1 MGEQVS
7 AAGTVCGAKA
17 SFFHAHRQSQ
27 VQSVIVS
34 HSVLLHGCD
43 MTELVQ
49 KLVDVHLSD
58 RTSLG
63 LGGAAASFYA
73 VGVDEEL
80 MGVLQKLNR
89 DGEPFGIIGGG
100 SNLVVSDE
108 GIEGSLISL
117 RRNHRF
123 ERLSASEVLVE
134 GGEDWD
140 DFVAWTVR
148 QGLGGAACLSG
159 IPGSVGAAPIQ
170 NIGAYGEE
178 VSEIIK
184 WVEIVNLDNL
194 KRLRLN
200 REACQFSYRDSI
212 FKRALRGR
220 AIVTRVLFEL
230 NDSDVVRPKYKE
242 LRDRLGSSSNLT
254 SARESVLEIREKK
267 GMVLGHPFGFSSAGS
282 FFTNPILSPLDAEV
296 VKKRLSQSVN
306 VPSWRLQDGTVKL
319 AAAWL
324 IEQAGFKKGMR
335 FGNVGVSPKH
345 ALSLVNFGGG
355 STRNLLNLAV
365 EIQQTV
371 FERFNVWLTM
381 EPEMLG
387 VGLDSF
393 KRLKREKPQ

>member
-1 MGEQVS
+1 
-7 AAGTVCGAKA
+7 
-17 SFFHAHRQSQ
+17 
-27 VQSVIVS
+27 
-34 HSVLLHGCD
+34 

-49 KLVDVHLSD
+49 KLGDVSLSD
-58 RTSLG
+58 LTSLG
-63 LGGAAASFYA
+63 LGGAASSFYS
-73 VGVDEEL
+73 VGVDDEL
-80 MGVLQKLNR
+80 ISLLQKLKR
-89 DGEPFGIIGGG
+89 EKEPFAIIGGG

-117 RRNHRF
+117 RRSSRF
-123 ERLSASEVLVE
+123 DRLSGSEVLVD

-140 DFVAWTVR
+140 DFVAWTVQ

-178 VSEIIK
+178 ASDIIK
-184 WVEIVNLDNL
+184 WVEVVNLENL
-194 KRLRLN
+194 KRLRLD
-200 REACQFSYRDSI
+200 REACQFAYRDSI
-212 FKRALRGR
+212 FKRALSGR

-230 NDSDVVRPKYKE
+230 DDSDEVRPKYKE
-242 LRDRLGSSSNLT
+242 LRDRLGSSSDLT
-254 SARESVLEIREKK
+254 NARAAVLEIREKK
-267 GMVLGHPFGFSSAGS
+267 GMVLDHPYGFSSAGS
-282 FFTNPILSPLDAEV
+282 FFTNPILDPLEVDAM
-296 VKKRLSQSVN
+296 RQRISHSSN
-306 VPSWRLQDGTVKL
+306 VPSWHLQNGTVKI

-335 FGNVGVSPKH
+335 TGNVGVSPKH

-393 KRLKREKPQ
+393 KRLKREKPL